1 MRLHR
6 LEIEE
11 QTWWPAVMR
20 DAITDYLQF
29 VVERFKP
36 YRVTRVT
43 LTDHYPNTDV
53 AHATNSHESGV
64 LHYEDRAV
72 NAMDVPASLQGFRT
86 MFASFHHFAPD
97 DARRIIADAVEKRC
111 GLAVFELTE
120 RSLPAILGM
129 LLAPIVALIL
139 APQIRPIRAT
149 GVALTYL
156 LPIVPLA
163 VLFDGIVSCSASPGC
178 ITPGILEPAI
188 VAIKQ

>member
-1 MRLHR
+1 
-6 LEIEE
+6 
-11 QTWWPAVMR
+11 
-20 DAITDYLQF
+20 
-29 VVERFKP
+29 
-36 YRVTRVT
+36 
-43 LTDHYPNTDV
+43 
-53 AHATNSHESGV
+53 
-64 LHYEDRAV
+64 
-72 NAMDVPASLQGFRT
+72 

-111 GLAVFELTE
+111 GLAVFEPTE

-129 LLAPIVALIL
+129 LLAPIVVLIL

-178 ITPGILEPAI
+178 IPPGILEPAI